1 MLYDLY
7 GNFSGKHAPFI
18 FLLSA
23 SYPKVVLSKII
34 NLELFTEINS
44 FQHLKNKNNDYKYEK
59 RKECWTLY
67 SLSIRYRLSLFLKRI
82 FGVI

>member
-1 MLYDLY
+1 MITNIGY
-7 GNFSGKHAPFI
+7 NSKHPIEKRKRF
-18 FLLSA
+18 
-23 SYPKVVLSKII
+23 
-34 NLELFTEINS
+34 EINS